1 MFKYYFTNT
10 KEAKI
15 NFIKEFNFY
24 KSINK
29 NVKILDM
36 GETKILK
43 I

>member
-15 NFIKEFNFY
+15 NFIKEFNFH
-24 KSINK
+24 ITNNK
-29 NVKILDM
+29 KVKVLDM

-43 I
+43 T